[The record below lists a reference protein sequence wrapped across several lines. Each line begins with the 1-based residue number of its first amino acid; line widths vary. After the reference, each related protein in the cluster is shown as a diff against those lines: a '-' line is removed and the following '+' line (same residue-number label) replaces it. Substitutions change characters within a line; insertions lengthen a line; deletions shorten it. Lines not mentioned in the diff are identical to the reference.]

1 MHTPLFIESPDEVLA
16 GIEEESLDIEVRY
29 ELLDLFDANG
39 VDSGNV
45 QNLMS
50 KTLTICWPNSDQ
62 KQTFVDT
69 NSFEHYKCFLAMF
82 TMKTF
87 YLSHTTGIIILSNS
101 LF

>member
-16 GIEEESLDIEVRY
+16 GIEEESLDIEIRY

-50 KTLTICWPNSDQ
+50 KTLTIC
-62 KQTFVDT
+62 
-69 NSFEHYKCFLAMF
+69 
-82 TMKTF
+82 
-87 YLSHTTGIIILSNS
+87 
-101 LF
+101 

>member
-1 MHTPLFIESPDEVLA
+1 MNTKKTIFMHTPLFIESPDEVLA

-50 KTLTICWPNSDQ
+50 KILTIC
-62 KQTFVDT
+62 
-69 NSFEHYKCFLAMF
+69 
-82 TMKTF
+82 
-87 YLSHTTGIIILSNS
+87 
-101 LF
+101 